1 MAITLPDEMA
11 IRLPQLQRISP
22 SSADQLQRCPWAW
35 WQQRIHRAGRQPQS
49 RPMIRGTVFHEVVEQ
64 VLRAWA
70 YGGAEITPD
79 LVGYALG
86 EAAAGRLTDAEIR
99 ELGGACKWLAPPCI
113 REDVVLIEECDRSS
127 EIPAPSPRWMPVGVD
142 GFTVWGIVDMVYI
155 DGNGHPVVLDWK
167 TGYRPR
173 DPEGYAPGI
182 YAAML
187 IAHWPHLVDGDL
199 EWPIRVVHRYVMRG
213 TSMGTRERAMWP
225 EDIDRDIAQLE
236 GLVHR
241 AQEWADAETWPAQE
255 NEYCASCCFMPWNA
269 ASGSPL
275 CPQWVDHYEAA
286 SVSEMAREWL
296 RCDAERKAAEQRQRA
311 LAEHLAAAALAGERV
326 VYPDGMMLDV
336 VRDRTVRW
344 SLNGSKDVKP
354 WLDACDAAGVDGIG
368 LLTIN
373 GKAAGEL
380 QLDYDPEFAAFRT
393 PADEARVRVERVT
406 A

>member
-1 MAITLPDEMA
+1 
-11 IRLPQLQRISP
+11 
-22 SSADQLQRCPWAW
+22 
-35 WQQRIHRAGRQPQS
+35 
-49 RPMIRGTVFHEVVEQ
+49 MIRGSVFHEAVEQ
-64 VLRAWA
+64 VLRAWVA
-70 YGGAEITPD
+70 GEEITPT
-79 LVGYALG
+79 LVGHALG
-86 EAAAGRLTDAEIR
+86 EAAAGRLTDAELR
-99 ELGGACKWLAPPCI
+99 ELAGACKWLAPPCI

-142 GFTVWGIVDMVYI
+142 GFRVWGIVDMVYI
-155 DGNGHPVVLDWK
+155 DGNGHPVILDWK

-225 EDIDRDIAQLE
+225 EDVDREIARLE

-241 AQEWADAETWPAQE
+241 AQEWADASPPTPLPPGEGSVGAWPAQE
-255 NEYCASCCFMPWNA
+255 NEYCASCCFMPWALRLDADNA
-269 ASGSPL
+269 SAQGGRESVV
-275 CPQWVDHYEAA
+275 CPVWADRAEAA
-286 SVSEMAREWL
+286 TVSDMAREWL

-336 VRDRTVRW
+336 VKDRTVRW

-354 WLDACDAAGVDGIG
+354 WLEACDQAGVDGIG

-393 PADEARVRVERVT
+393 PADEARVRVERVI
-406 A
+406 AS